1 MVILER
7 GWRRERIRLGEKTW
21 LKQQH
26 GIWRGRIST
35 PRQTASGIRG
45 PIHEQAVVY
54 ATISTDG
61 GSIPGPQQLEEGT
74 REGTKGWRET
84 REGPG
89 KPGKRS
95 GDPREAS
102 GEA

>member
-7 GWRRERIRLGEKTW
+7 GWRREGIRLGEKSW

-26 GIWRGRIST
+26 GIST

-45 PIHEQAVVY
+45 PISEQAFVY

-61 GSIPGPQQLEEGT
+61 GSIPRPQQLEEGT

-89 KPGKRS
+89 KPGKGSRGIRRGVIS
-95 GDPREAS
+95 T
-102 GEA
+102 